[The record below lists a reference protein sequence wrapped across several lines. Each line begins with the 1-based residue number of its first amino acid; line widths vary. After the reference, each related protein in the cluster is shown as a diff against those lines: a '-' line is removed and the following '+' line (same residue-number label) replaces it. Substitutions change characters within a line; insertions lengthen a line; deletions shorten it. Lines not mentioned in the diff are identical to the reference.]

1 MSPYLGVGGRSFQGL
16 EVMTEAAENCG
27 IKMTPMADKVNH
39 VTTFLTEIVLLVN
52 GKYQEDT
59 VPGFLSAPFLATSIF
74 DKIYN
79 CYLLSSARTL

>member
-1 MSPYLGVGGRSFQGL
+1 
-16 EVMTEAAENCG
+16 MTEAAENCG
-27 IKMTPMADKVNH
+27 IKMTPMADKEEVNH
-39 VTTFLTEIVLLVN
+39 VTTCLTEIVLLVN

-59 VPGFLSAPFLATSIF
+59 VPGLLSAPFLATSIF